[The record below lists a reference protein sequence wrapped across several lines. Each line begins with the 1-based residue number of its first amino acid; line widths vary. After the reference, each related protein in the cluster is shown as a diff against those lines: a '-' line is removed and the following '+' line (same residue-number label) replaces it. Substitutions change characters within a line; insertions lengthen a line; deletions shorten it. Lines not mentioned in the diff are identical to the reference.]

1 MNTQLTNKRVSASYF
16 HARNIAEK
24 DGGRLV
30 SHSNL
35 DVYRMG
41 GKPGVFWAREL
52 QVSGVPFVKG
62 KSIKDNHTGIMLRS
76 GDIRKAHERSRNG
89 IYGRADGSNILLFVD
104 AKGFSERKG
113 FQVIEEPAIIVVENP
128 IPPVQFESPIVEY
141 RYWGKADEATKIALK
156 VSDEDFE
163 RLKID
168 EKRWNNFRKGIWPLS
183 RVANVSFGY
192 YGYWCDVGGDIS
204 PSASLGVLIEG
215 KAKA

>member
-1 MNTQLTNKRVSASYF
+1 MSVQLANKKVSAPYF
-16 HARNIAEK
+16 QARNIAEK
-24 DGGRLV
+24 EGGKLV

-35 DVYRMG
+35 DSYRMG
-41 GKPGVFWAREL
+41 GTPGVFWAREL

-113 FQVIEEPAIIVVENP
+113 FQVIEEPAILVVENP
-128 IPPVQFESPIVEY
+128 VLEY
-141 RYWGKADEATKIALK
+141 GGRGKAHEATKIAVN
-156 VSDEDFE
+156 VSDEEFA

-183 RVANVSFGY
+183 RVANVSIGY
-192 YGYWCDVGGDIS
+192 YGYWCTVGGDIF
-204 PSASLGVLIEG
+204 PPAPLGVLIER